1 MPRRPV
7 QHGMLLEPL
16 YRDGLSYLSCDIF
29 SCTGGRPHEMM
40 LEAARLLTDSGR
52 HRCACACELVDL
64 HAVSDA
70 RVESPFEECL

>member
-1 MPRRPV
+1 
-7 QHGMLLEPL
+7 
-16 YRDGLSYLSCDIF
+16 
-29 SCTGGRPHEMM
+29 M